1 MKDYKEFFKGK
12 KVTQLG
18 LGLLGRGLNDAI
30 FLLEN
35 GVSELIVTDLKTEAE
50 LQDSIEKLKEFKN
63 VIFKLG
69 DHDIKDFE
77 GRDFILKGA
86 GVPLDSPFILHA
98 KEKGIPIEMD
108 ASLFVKLL
116 PEGVTTIGVTGTRGK
131 STTTHLIHHILK
143 TAGKNTLLGGN
154 VRDMATLPLIKEV
167 KSGDF
172 VVLELDSW
180 QLQGFGESKIS
191 PHVAVFTNF
200 MEDHLNYYNGD
211 MDKYFA
217 DKANI
222 FLYQR
227 SEDFLVVGETLSQS
241 SYFKNQTVNAKILIA
256 KNGTVPKDWKLKII
270 GEHNVANISD
280 AIEACR
286 ALGIDEEKI
295 KEGVESFNGVEGR
308 LQFVKIVRGVKIWND
323 NNATT
328 PEATIVALKAL
339 QESRIKNLESGNPD
353 SKFDIQ
359 DSKHIV
365 LLCGGADKNIPVDEL
380 VEKINESCKA
390 VIFLPG
396 SGTEKLG
403 DRLSVIGGS
412 LENPK
417 PTTQNLQ
424 PKIYQAENLK
434 DAVEK
439 ALQVCVPSNDLLFSP
454 AFASFGLFKN
464 EYDRNDQF
472 LEIVSK
478 L

>member
-1 MKDYKEFFKGK
+1 MKDYKDFFKDK

-18 LGLLGRGLNDAI
+18 LGLLGRGVNDAL

-35 GVSELIVTDLKTEAE
+35 GVSDLIITDLKTEAE
-50 LQDSIEKLKEFKN
+50 LQESLDKFKGFKN
-63 VIFKLG
+63 VTFKLG

-77 GRDFILKGA
+77 GRDFVLKGA
-86 GVPLDSPFILHA
+86 GVPLDSPYILHA

-116 PEGVTTIGVTGTRGK
+116 PAGVTTIGVTGTRGK
-131 STTTHLIHHILK
+131 STTTHLILHILK
-143 TAGKNTLLGGN
+143 TAGKNTLIGGN

-167 KSGDF
+167 KEGDF

-200 MEDHLNYYNGD
+200 MEDHMNYYNGD
-211 MDKYFA
+211 VERYFA

-222 FLYQR
+222 FMYQKNG
-227 SEDFLVVGETLSQS
+227 DILVVGEALSQS
-241 SYFKNQTVNAKILIA
+241 SYFKNQTLNSKVLIA

-286 ALGIDEEKI
+286 ALGIDEGKI
-295 KEGVESFNGVEGR
+295 KEGVESFGGVEGR
-308 LQFVKIVRGVKIWND
+308 LQFVKEVRGVKIWND

-328 PEATIVALKAL
+328 PEATIVALEAL
-339 QESRIKNLESGNPD
+339 KENI
-353 SKFDIQ
+353 I
-359 DSKHIV
+359 
-365 LLCGGADKNIPVDEL
+365 LLCGGADKNIPIEDFANKI
-380 VEKINESCKA
+380 VEKCKK
-390 VIFLPG
+390 IILLKG
-396 SGTEKLG
+396 SGTEKLKPLLK
-403 DRLSVIGGS
+403 DFTEVQS
-412 LENPK
+412 LEEGV
-417 PTTQNLQ
+417 
-424 PKIYQAENLK
+424 AEALK
-434 DAVEK
+434 SAESGD
-439 ALQVCVPSNDLLFSP
+439 NFLFSP

-464 EYDRNDQF
+464 EYDRNDRF
-472 LEIVSK
+472 LKILSG

>member
-1 MKDYKEFFKGK
+1 MKDYKEFFKDK

-18 LGLLGRGLNDAI
+18 LGLLGRGVNDAL

-35 GVSELIVTDLKTEAE
+35 EVSELIVTDLKTEAE
-50 LQDSIEKLKEFKN
+50 LQESVQKLKGFKN

-108 ASLFVKLL
+108 TSLFVKLL
-116 PEGVTTIGVTGTRGK
+116 PVGVTTIGVTGTRGK
-131 STTTHLIHHILK
+131 STTTHLIHHVLK

-241 SYFKNQTVNAKILIA
+241 SYFKNQNLNSKVQIA
-256 KNGTVPKDWKLKII
+256 KNNTVPKDWKLKII

-286 ALGIDEEKI
+286 ALGLDEEKI

-308 LQFVKIVRGVKIWND
+308 LQFIKEVGGVKIWND

-328 PEATIVALKAL
+328 PEATIVALEAL
-339 QESRIKNLESGNPD
+339 KEN
-353 SKFDIQ
+353 
-359 DSKHIV
+359 IV
-365 LLCGGADKNIPVDEL
+365 LFCGGADKNIPIEEFAKKIT
-380 VEKINESCKA
+380 EKCKK
-390 VIFLPG
+390 IILLKG
-396 SGTEKLG
+396 SGTEKLKLLIRDFVEVQSLKEGVAEALKSAESG
-403 DRLSVIGGS
+403 D
-412 LENPK
+412 NF
-417 PTTQNLQ
+417 
-424 PKIYQAENLK
+424 
-434 DAVEK
+434 
-439 ALQVCVPSNDLLFSP
+439 LFSP

-472 LEIVSK
+472 LEIVST